1 MPHFGLGHSSELG
14 LIHEPSAHFIGFNM
28 EHPFCNGHSSFE
40 FWHEPSGHFTFFSG
54 HSKLSCSLQ

>member
-14 LIHEPSAHFIGFNM
+14 LIHEPSAHFIGFNI

-40 FWHEPSGHFTFFSG
+40 F
-54 HSKLSCSLQ
+54 